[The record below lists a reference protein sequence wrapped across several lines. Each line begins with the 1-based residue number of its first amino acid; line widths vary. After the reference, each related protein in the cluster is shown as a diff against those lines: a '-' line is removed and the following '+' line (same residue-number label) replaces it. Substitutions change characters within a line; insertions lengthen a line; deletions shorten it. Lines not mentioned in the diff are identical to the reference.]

1 MLNDSWDDEGVGGM
15 PGDESWQGP
24 AVLSL
29 APIQVSARLRKQ
41 ERVLRESIVRV
52 QSELVAA
59 QLAGAALRDADEREP
74 SVLTVL
80 CGELEQTER
89 ALRRLEQHQYG
100 QCEIC
105 GQPIA
110 PGRLRIV
117 PAASRCDTCARATT
131 PQ

>member
-1 MLNDSWDDEGVGGM
+1 MLNDDWDDEGAGGM

-24 AVLSL
+24 DALSL
-29 APIQVSARLRKQ
+29 APVQVSARLRKQ
-41 ERVLRESIVRV
+41 ERVLREGIARVR
-52 QSELVAA
+52 SELVAA
-59 QLAGAALRDADEREP
+59 QLAGDALPEADERDP

-89 ALRRLEQHQYG
+89 ALRRLEQHRYG
-100 QCEIC
+100 RCETC

-117 PAASRCDTCARATT
+117 PAASCCDTCARATT